1 MKEEIN
7 GMIRKAERSL
17 NTALRLHNEGD
28 YDFAISRAYYSMFYM
43 AKACL
48 HTKNLS
54 FSKHSGVLSG
64 FNQHF
69 IKSGIFHQTYY
80 KIFYFAFD
88 QRNASDYTFILEFPK
103 ELSERIIKDAQDF
116 IEVTRNYL
124 EAFINEQDR

>member
-1 MKEEIN
+1 MKKEIS

-17 NTALRLHNEGD
+17 NTALRLHKDGD

-48 HTKNLS
+48 NTKNLS
-54 FSKHSGVLSG
+54 FSKHSG
-64 FNQHF
+64 
-69 IKSGIFHQTYY
+69 IFPQKYY

-88 QRNASDYTFILEFPK
+88 QRNASDYTFIIEFPE

-116 IEVTRNYL
+116 LNITRIYL